1 MDFGSEVEDD
11 KGYLDEQKGED
22 EEKKEDDI
30 NDDSE
35 LEEEKD
41 FEDDQI
47 KSGEFEGDLDQE
59 LPEEKEESIW
69 DDIDWSEDKHGERE
83 KTIWDD
89 IDWSEDKHGEREKTI
104 WDDIDWSEDK
114 QGEREKTIWDEINWS
129 EDLHGEGEKNEKDNN
144 DIRNEEH
151 QEEEPVEY
159 YNENI
164 DSQST
169 STVLTSEIEDHMEH
183 QEQEEEIEI
192 RPEEYQDDTEP
203 IVNTDEI
210 EFIKDVE
217 ELAEHA
223 RELKAEDENVEPQA
237 EQENAAYY
245 AEQYYE
251 KLKEKEVVNDQNS
264 IEEQETEELRQE
276 VTEELKGDQE
286 SGNKS
291 DELEE
296 EDASKK
302 ITSTEEFEY
311 LWEIRDKLD
320 REGKPLEEIE
330 EVMHEA
336 EEMYETLKN
345 AEKLYEELQQEKL
358 KLVDHEDEASEEDL
372 KENLDRVDL
381 VEQAVELEEKLVQQ
395 GESQEEIDARVE
407 EAIETTKFEEK
418 LEKIIEKDQ
427 ESIVNEKLK
436 KHDLEINEQDSNKNV
451 ENKEN
456 LEVCKPELDAI
467 ESESE
472 ANKDF
477 LEESTKLVSEESDEE
492 ETEHL
497 QELYRLETGRRP
509 IYSKKKTNGYSQWLE
524 QRELGSEKIKNS
536 KSESEKIKEIEEESW
551 KTTLKQWIK
560 ESSEEECNAELKSEL
575 KKALESYNKF
585 KDLTRKFLELYEK
598 SQYEKLTEIEKNR
611 LKSLTERLQ
620 GLGPIHLELLANIR
634 TFKDYFYNHLW
645 ELMNR
650 FFVIRVRSK
659 FFKHIS
665 QKYKELRKEQENGKI
680 QIKWS
685 SEISNLIEAV
695 ENEKTPTKNQVKKKK
710 LIANTDKF
718 KELKKIVIEQLKY
731 YHKMGKKK
739 YSNKEIL
746 EKIEY
751 FNQERV
757 RKTIIQLIGSQN
769 LYVKFFMA
777 NNWVSCREKIFNN
790 IYTILKNNKIVIF
803 NFRLNHPKEE
813 FFDIIINNVYQNLN
827 NKSLLLDLT
836 SKQDLLIKKYILAIY
851 LILFE
856 EYDKLVDIQNLT
868 GLGHHH
874 IDQIRLHFNIHP
886 LKKRNPYK
894 KLGLI
899 MNGILSEM
907 CGIILGDGNLNFN
920 IGLTITLNRIDES
933 DYVDY
938 VSKLMTKIFH
948 KTPSYIPSKVSKG
961 IQLIIYGKEIVEELE
976 SFGLIE
982 GNKVLHQVS
991 VPKIIINSRNLVIC
1005 CLRGLF
1011 DTDGSIYVLKRAK
1024 HIQIDFTNSSKPLVE
1039 DFKNMCNILNI
1050 ETTKIYED
1058 KRTDVKYYVKI
1069 SKKNHIRKFIEIIKP
1084 KKWIYRR
1091 NYIGI
1096 ILISLSNEIKSKK
1109 VFADVND
1116 YMIKNDKKVLLYSK
1130 EFEQFILKTCLKYG
1144 YLINDST
1151 IENAIQ
1157 DSLTFKQF
1165 PYQEKFAIIFK
1176 KLFTILGNLELIRNY
1191 IKLKYGINPKPETIK
1206 KHIKIYMISQKLD
1219 FDLWYKN
1226 IKKFNQIIVKNKNGN
1241 WVISIFPADLR
1252 EIIYNRILKILKDN
1266 NFYFDNDQILKDLV
1280 SVDIPEFLRLR
1291 ISLQDQNFTYPII
1304 QYLKMLIHIIQYI
1317 SEPLN
1322 RNETPSPTKISKKI
1336 LSIYININISK
1347 DQLRKLIY
1355 QAINLLN

>member
-1 MDFGSEVEDD
+1 M
-11 KGYLDEQKGED
+11 
-22 EEKKEDDI
+22 
-30 NDDSE
+30 
-35 LEEEKD
+35 
-41 FEDDQI
+41 
-47 KSGEFEGDLDQE
+47 
-59 LPEEKEESIW
+59 
-69 DDIDWSEDKHGERE
+69 
-83 KTIWDD
+83 
-89 IDWSEDKHGEREKTI
+89 
-104 WDDIDWSEDK
+104 
-114 QGEREKTIWDEINWS
+114 
-129 EDLHGEGEKNEKDNN
+129 
-144 DIRNEEH
+144 
-151 QEEEPVEY
+151 
-159 YNENI
+159 
-164 DSQST
+164 
-169 STVLTSEIEDHMEH
+169 
-183 QEQEEEIEI
+183 
-192 RPEEYQDDTEP
+192 
-203 IVNTDEI
+203 
-210 EFIKDVE
+210 
-217 ELAEHA
+217 
-223 RELKAEDENVEPQA
+223 
-237 EQENAAYY
+237 
-245 AEQYYE
+245 
-251 KLKEKEVVNDQNS
+251 
-264 IEEQETEELRQE
+264 
-276 VTEELKGDQE
+276 
-286 SGNKS
+286 
-291 DELEE
+291 
-296 EDASKK
+296 
-302 ITSTEEFEY
+302 
-311 LWEIRDKLD
+311 
-320 REGKPLEEIE
+320 
-330 EVMHEA
+330 
-336 EEMYETLKN
+336 
-345 AEKLYEELQQEKL
+345 
-358 KLVDHEDEASEEDL
+358 
-372 KENLDRVDL
+372 
-381 VEQAVELEEKLVQQ
+381 
-395 GESQEEIDARVE
+395 
-407 EAIETTKFEEK
+407 
-418 LEKIIEKDQ
+418 
-427 ESIVNEKLK
+427 
-436 KHDLEINEQDSNKNV
+436 
-451 ENKEN
+451 
-456 LEVCKPELDAI
+456 
-467 ESESE
+467 
-472 ANKDF
+472 
-477 LEESTKLVSEESDEE
+477 

-497 QELYRLETGRRP
+497 QELYRQETGRRP

-560 ESSEEECNAELKSEL
+560 EVSEEECNAELKYEL

-598 SQYEKLTEIEKNR
+598 SQYEKLTEIEKNI

-634 TFKDYFYNHLW
+634 AFKDYFYNHLW

-769 LYVKFFMA
+769 LYVKFFMV

-790 IYTILKNNKIVIF
+790 IYTILKNNKIVFF
-803 NFRLNHPKEE
+803 NFRLNHPKKE

-886 LKKRNPYK
+886 LKKRNQYK

-899 MNGILSEM
+899 MNDILSEM

-991 VPKIIINSRNLVIC
+991 VPKIITNSRNLVIC

-1058 KRTDVKYYVKI
+1058 KRTDVKFYIKI
-1069 SKKNHIRKFIEIIKP
+1069 SKKIHIRKFIEIIKP

-1109 VFADVND
+1109 VYADVND
-1116 YMIKNDKKVLLYSK
+1116 YMIKNNKKVLLYSK

-1144 YLINDST
+1144 YHINDST

-1165 PYQEKFAIIFK
+1165 PYQENFAIIFK

-1191 IKLKYGINPKPETIK
+1191 LKLKYGINPKPETIK
-1206 KHIKIYMISQKLD
+1206 KHIKTYMISQKLD

-1226 IKKFNQIIVKNKNGN
+1226 IKKLNQIIVKNKNGN

-1252 EIIYNRILKILKDN
+1252 EIIYYRILKTLKDN

-1280 SVDIPEFLRLR
+1280 SVNIPEFLRLK
-1291 ISLQDQNFTYPII
+1291 IALQDQNFTYPII
-1304 QYLKMLIHIIQYI
+1304 QYLKMLIHIIQHI
-1317 SEPLN
+1317 LEPLN
-1322 RNETPSPTKISKKI
+1322 CNETPSPTKISKKI
-1336 LSIYININISK
+1336 LNIYTNISR